1 MQAAI
6 PGTRV
11 RVKLDGFNHD
21 GVKIT
26 GRMSTTGTVE
36 TINTPSRTIAVKL
49 DISFTAMV
57 RLSSRFHRIACLP
70 CKPLKV

>member
-11 RVKLDGFNHD
+11 RVKLDGFNHG

-49 DISFTAMV
+49 DISFAGAV
-57 RLSSRFHRIACLP
+57 VVEVPSDRVLAL
-70 CKPLKV
+70 